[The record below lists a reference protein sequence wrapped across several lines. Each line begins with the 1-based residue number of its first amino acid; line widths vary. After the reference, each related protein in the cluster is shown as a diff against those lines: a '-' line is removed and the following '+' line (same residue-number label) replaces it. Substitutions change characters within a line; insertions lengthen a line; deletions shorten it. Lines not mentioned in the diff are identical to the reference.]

1 MPKDHATTAKKETN
15 QNDGQVRLRKWEEFK
30 QQVIEKKPGSIVFIL
45 EQNGFTQ
52 DKEITILRLIMLH
65 DKRYYILIDAPKG
78 DVLRETG
85 IPLHKDKRG
94 TRFLDEDEV
103 KKYLESQFEGE
114 KLEVYSFWTT

>member
-94 TRFLDEDEV
+94 TRFLDENEV
-103 KKYLESQFEGE
+103 KKYLKAQFGGE
-114 KLEVYSFWTT
+114 KLEIYSFWTA

>member
-1 MPKDHATTAKKETN
+1 MPKDHAAATQKEPN
-15 QNDGQVRLRKWEEFK
+15 QSDGQVRLRKWEEFK

-52 DKEITILRLIMLH
+52 NKEITILRLIMMY
-65 DKRYYILIDAPKG
+65 DKKYYIFIDAPKG
-78 DVLRETG
+78 DALRETG

-103 KKYLESQFEGE
+103 KKYLKAQFEGE